1 VDNLRLEI
9 RPAVRGK
16 VDLIVRDE
24 NGGVVLTDLTDLS
37 GIKARREAAQV
48 LCARLREK
56 GVERSP
62 ADIENALEAR
72 WAEYVQERERQ
83 EAEDAAARAA
93 ASGGE
98 EDPDA
103 REQRRLNET
112 PADLRAEA
120 EALLRDPRLM
130 LHVANAVEA
139 MGVAGEQPLGVTL
152 YLVGTSRKLRRPL
165 AAMVKGPT
173 ASGKSFVIERAAR
186 LMPPESVLVATQI
199 TPQALFHM
207 TPGVLRHCFVIA
219 GERARRDDDDTAEA
233 TRALREM
240 ISAGRLSKLMPVK
253 FGHDLQTVLIEQ
265 EGPIAYVE
273 STTLTAVFEEDENR
287 CISVCTDER
296 PTQTRRVLTRAAS
309 DYAGVAT
316 AGNAGRVAQVH
327 HTAQRLLARREVVVP
342 YAPRLAEL
350 LPEERV
356 EARRAF
362 PQLVSLIQASALLH
376 QYQRPSDGEGRV
388 VAVREDYHLARWL
401 LADPMRRLLGGGVSE
416 ASRRFFCRLR
426 GWFGEAAFT
435 TTEARLKE
443 RTSRAA
449 VHGWL
454 GELARAGALEQVE
467 PGRGPRPARW
477 HTTQDELDAEANV
490 LPDEEA
496 VCQG

>member
-16 VDLIVRDE
+16 VDLIVRGED
-24 NGGVVLTDLTDLS
+24 GSIVLTDLTDLS
-37 GIKARREAAQV
+37 GIEARRKAARG

-56 GVERSP
+56 GIERSP
-62 ADIENALEAR
+62 EDIENALEAR

-83 EAEDAAARAA
+83 EAEDAARAA
-93 ASGGE
+93 GSGGE

-103 REQRRLNET
+103 REQRRLSET
-112 PADLRAEA
+112 PADVRAEA
-120 EALLRDPRLM
+120 EALLRDPHLT
-130 LHVANAVEA
+130 LHVANAVET
-139 MGVAGEQPLGVTL
+139 MGVAGEEPLAVTL

-165 AAMVKGPT
+165 AAIVKGPT

-186 LMPPESVLVATQI
+186 LMPPESVLIATQI

-207 TPGVLRHCFVIA
+207 TPGVLRHRLVIA
-219 GERARRDDDDTAEA
+219 GERSRRDDDETAEA

-296 PTQTRRVLTRAAS
+296 PEQTRRVLTRAAS
-309 DYAGVAT
+309 DYAGVAS
-316 AGNAGRVAQVH
+316 AGDAGRVAQVH
-327 HTAQRLLARREVVVP
+327 HTLQRLLARREVAVP

-362 PQLVSLIQASALLH
+362 PHLVSLIQASALLH

-388 VAVREDYHLARWL
+388 IAVREDYHLARFL

-416 ASRRFFCRLR
+416 ASRRFFYRLR

-449 VHGWL
+449 VHGWI
-454 GELARAGALEQVE
+454 GELVRAGALEQVE
-467 PGRGPRPARW
+467 PGKGPKPARW
-477 HTTQDELDAEANV
+477 RTTRDELDAEANV
-490 LPDEEA
+490 LPEEGE
-496 VCQG
+496 VCPG